1 MENFDLN
8 INNYSIQD
16 LEHFFKLDKKK
27 TYSSSDVELIEYK
40 IREQMLSS
48 GHIDN
53 KFRKDFIDF
62 LDSAKI
68 LVIQAR
74 CKKELNK
81 KPTTIPGNYPI
92 DPNNTLPPAVEMPT
106 RNDEIIE
113 RPQTQFVYSNQSDFF
128 PGKLNPLNTR
138 IITKSLNIDTK
149 FRDNIYRTSSS
160 DFTLQLPTKFSK
172 VVSMGLSSI
181 EFPLSFYGTSQHLGN
196 NFLYL
201 KVIHYPIDKVTGID
215 LSGSL
220 YSEERIFTVPDGNYN
235 SADLIST
242 LNSLISP
249 KNRIREIINPNDI
262 FSYIELHLDVSET
275 GSGSGK
281 VIIRPS
287 GVFADAIKEIQ
298 LDFTRNKNNSPDNV
312 DVNTRLGWNL
322 GFIRKKYLGGTSYT
336 SDTIIEPAPFRYI
349 YLAIDD
355 FNNNSNNQFISVF
368 KNSIMS
374 PNIIAR
380 LSLKSTFFSLL
391 MENDFTVITE
401 PRRYFGPVDI
411 QKLKINLY
419 DERGRLLDMNN
430 ANFSFCLELKM
441 LYDL

>member
-1 MENFDLN
+1 MENFDLD

-16 LEHFFKLDKKK
+16 LEHFFKLDSKKHY
-27 TYSSSDVELIEYK
+27 TSSDIEFIEYK

-62 LDSAKI
+62 LDSARI
-68 LVIQAR
+68 IVIQAR
-74 CKKELNK
+74 CKQELKK
-81 KPTTIPGNYPI
+81 KPTTIPENYPI
-92 DPNNTLPPAVEMPT
+92 DPNNTLPAAVNMPT
-106 RNDEIIE
+106 RTDEIIE

-201 KVIHYPIDKVTGID
+201 RVIHYPIDKVTGID

-220 YSEERIFTVPDGNYN
+220 YSEERIFTIPDGNYN
-235 SADLIST
+235 SADLISK
-242 LNSLISP
+242 LNALISP
-249 KNRIREIINPNDI
+249 KNRVREIINPNDI
-262 FSYIELHLDVSET
+262 FSYIELHLDVTET

-287 GVFADAIKEIQ
+287 GALSDAIKEIQ
-298 LDFTRNKNNSPDNV
+298 LDFTRNRNNTPDNI

-355 FNNNSNNQFISVF
+355 FNNNSNNQFVSVF

-380 LSLKSTFFSLL
+380 LSLKSNFFSLL